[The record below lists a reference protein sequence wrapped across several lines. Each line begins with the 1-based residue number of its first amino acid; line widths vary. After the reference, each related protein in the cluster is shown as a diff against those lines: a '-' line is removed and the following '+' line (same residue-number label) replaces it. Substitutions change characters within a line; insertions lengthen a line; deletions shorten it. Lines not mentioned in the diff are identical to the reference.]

1 MSSPP
6 FGIQKGF
13 SKDDIKVGGELR
25 PFIYEIPAVPN
36 PHSDFPLVFAQI
48 TPLHGVSCVI
58 AQTKLI
64 ASEGDYGVNF
74 KKLFDKFV
82 DQLSKK
88 YKKPNHIIDNYGSI
102 TKELFKSYGKI
113 NEFKDVEY
121 YGLWDGKEREGNIL
135 LPNNLIFIELGFN
148 SADNDHDKKYFFLK
162 YFYDNY
168 ELAKQEIK
176 NMKENALREKN
187 NMDENAL

>member
-176 NMKENALREKN
+176 NM
-187 NMDENAL
+187 DENAL